1 MLKTNEG
8 KKRDRER
15 DGDRQE
21 VRKLKEEGRC

>member
-8 KKRDRER
+8 KKRDHER

-21 VRKLKEEGRC
+21 VRKLKE